1 MNMKKLFTML
11 IVSAFCTMAY
21 AATAKTI
28 SVKSVTI
35 PKGGTAQLE
44 VTVNNAT
51 NNTAFQFDLTLPKGV
66 SVQSVT
72 MNNGAIVGKKVTE
85 AEDTNARKL
94 KYGVRDANANKY
106 RFLSYDNN
114 NAKLTDGKVVITL
127 AASAD
132 AEAGTKE
139 ITGSEFVV
147 VDPETATNSAG
158 DEETST
164 ADITINDVVNITIG
178 NGTAKATTFVCDADL
193 DFTDNKDLTAYIIT
207 GMELEND
214 KTGFWIAPINQV
226 PANTPIYVKAKAEGE
241 TAPGTYPVVKKEL
254 KAKTY
259 YKSFLVG
266 NNTDDKITVT
276 PEDGYQYFRLA
287 TSGWTKMTSAT
298 DISAHKAYI
307 RAPKYPTANAG
318 NDWPLEI
325 KGDRT
330 SLCASVDLDFSDQTD
345 LKAYTV
351 MGYDGAY
358 WIAPVT
364 KVSAGTPLYLKGP
377 KAKYTIT
384 SAATQAVYANM
395 LVGNNTDAAI
405 TIQPTDGEYT
415 NLFLSNSGFSTFTEP
430 RETGAHKAY
439 LQVLTSYRTAA
450 ASRGIGQNNVVYDEK
465 VAEVFKVIV
474 DGEDDGVTAI
484 SRVAAETVGND
495 AWYNLSGQRISAPT
509 KKGLY
514 IKNGKKIVVK

>member
-1 MNMKKLFTML
+1 MHRLYEYGDIAVFWDSEK
-11 IVSAFCTMAY
+11 CRH
-21 AATAKTI
+21 AKMC
-28 SVKSVTI
+28 VTGS
-35 PKGGTAQLE
+35 PKTFEFGRRPWI
-44 VTVNNAT
+44 
-51 NNTAFQFDLTLPKGV
+51 DLTKAP
-66 SVQSVT
+66 T
-72 MNNGAIVGKKVTE
+72 MEIWQTIDKCPTKALTCVYTHEIRIE
-85 AEDTNARKL
+85 LDEDN
-94 KYGVRDANANKY
+94 
-106 RFLSYDNN
+106 
-114 NAKLTDGKVVITL
+114 
-127 AASAD
+127 
-132 AEAGTKE
+132 
-139 ITGSEFVV
+139 
-147 VDPETATNSAG
+147 
-158 DEETST
+158 
-164 ADITINDVVNITIG
+164 
-178 NGTAKATTFVCDADL
+178 
-193 DFTDNKDLTAYIIT
+193 
-207 GMELEND
+207 

-287 TSGWTKMTSAT
+287 TSGWTKLTSAT
-298 DISAHKAYI
+298 GVSGHKAYI
-307 RAPKYPTANAG
+307 RAPKYPAANAG
-318 NDWPLEI
+318 NDWQLEI

-377 KAKYTIT
+377 KKTYTIK

-395 LVGNNTDAAI
+395 LVGNNTDAKI
-405 TIQPTDGEYT
+405 IIQPTDGDYT

-439 LQVLTSYRTAA
+439 LQVLTSYRPAA